1 MIKAKMVIALLWIAA
16 LLLAGWTLAQLPV
29 AEIGARLSSVKLN
42 DYAPWV
48 LANIAILLLS
58 NYRWWMLSK
67 AVKAPINFWR
77 LLFIKQAGQ
86 SISFITPGPQFG
98 GEPLQI
104 YWLWQSSK
112 IALHKALLSL
122 GLDRFFELWV
132 NFSILILGV
141 ILLSVSTA
149 NTTAS
154 WEHILIALLN
164 VIGLLSLVGFILIK
178 QPQWLRQRLNT
189 VAHQWQTHR
198 YLHSVKTQWNLLTDD
213 LRCCLHTERKI
224 LLSALLISLLGWA
237 GLFIELQLIL
247 WMSDANTNLTGFL
260 LIFVAMRLAML
271 LPLPGGVGTIEAAIF
286 WAFSYLNLSMESA
299 LTVIA
304 LMRLRDAAVLIFGLG
319 CIAGCRHITAKT
331 PAHSPS

>member
-1 MIKAKMVIALLWIAA
+1 MTKAKIIIALLWLAA
-16 LLLAGWTLAQLPV
+16 LLLAVWTLAQLPV
-29 AEIGARLSSVKLN
+29 TEIATQLSDLAFN
-42 DYAPWV
+42 DYAPWII
-48 LANIAILLLS
+48 ANIAIILLG
-58 NYRWWMLSK
+58 NYRWWLLGK
-67 AVKAPINFWR
+67 AVQAPVNFWR

-104 YWLWQSSK
+104 YWLWQGAK

-132 NFSILILGV
+132 NFSILILSV
-141 ILLSVSTA
+141 ILLSVSPA
-149 NTTAS
+149 SATAS
-154 WEHILIALLN
+154 WKNILIALIGL
-164 VIGLLSLVGFILIK
+164 IGLLSLIGLSLIS
-178 QPQWLRQRLNT
+178 QPQWLSQRLNKVT
-189 VAHQWQTHR
+189 HQWQAHR
-198 YLHSVKTQWNLLTDD
+198 YLHSIKTHWNLLSDD
-213 LRCCLHTERKI
+213 LRRCLHAERKI
-224 LLSALLISLLGWA
+224 LLSAILISIVTWA

-271 LPLPGGVGTIEAAIF
+271 LPLPGGIGTIEAAIF

-304 LMRLRDAAVLIFGLG
+304 LMRSRDAVVLLFGLG
-319 CIAGCRHITAKT
+319 CIAGCRQITAKT
-331 PAHSPS
+331 PVHLAD